1 MVILL
6 KGHKLLDQFLTSLYR
21 FSTYRKFFCNTFY
34 SYTCRNTIDM
44 VEIAFLIEF
53 NILLL
58 AIAIYVAN
66 YIASLVMACM
76 ATVNNYEGNK
86 DHA

>member
-1 MVILL
+1 
-6 KGHKLLDQFLTSLYR
+6 
-21 FSTYRKFFCNTFY
+21 
-34 SYTCRNTIDM
+34 M

-76 ATVNNYEGNK
+76 ATVNK
-86 DHA
+86 ASF